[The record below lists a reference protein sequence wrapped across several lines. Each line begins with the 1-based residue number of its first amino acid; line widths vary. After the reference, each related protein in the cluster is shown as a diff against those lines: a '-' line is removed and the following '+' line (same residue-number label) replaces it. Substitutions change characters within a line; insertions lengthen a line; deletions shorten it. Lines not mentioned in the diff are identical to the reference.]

1 MQDKGA
7 PPRSTLSGADRIS
20 ALPDGVREHV
30 LSFLPA
36 HDAVRTT
43 VLARSWRDL
52 WMRSPALCIVGWGT
66 VDKFTQFV
74 ERLLRLHLSANGEPC
89 AAPMAL
95 DSCQFHL
102 SPLDF
107 NDERDIVANKIE
119 TLMND
124 WIQCAVCCQ
133 VRVLQFSFVR
143 HGPPLD
149 VAFLTLLSEHLTKLE
164 LAGVAYHG
172 NVDLS
177 GCPALQDMNIEDC
190 LFVSDEI
197 QAPYLKHLTFKT
209 CGFFASNHT
218 LFRLQSLISLR
229 LTYCYGKIPF
239 LASMPSLATAI
250 VMLDPTDYYLP
261 NNDNTSCLLLNDLK
275 FAQAFNKLKTLVL
288 TDWFVAADLSA
299 LIWFLN
305 HSPILEKLTLQITKV
320 RRFKNTEGSNKLPKS
335 SVVSSHLNMVKIEC
349 VVVDGIIIEI
359 LKILSASGVPLEQIS
374 IQQSIAGSGCEF
386 SNDTCYAFLIHDTNY
401 YVRNMCNV
409 TAEAK

>member
-1 MQDKGA
+1 MDPPGSIRKLEQNSISTFPSSSAAEGRSRPRAGAGGEVKKHHSRLLPVPLLCRLHPRNCSVPRSDGGGMQDKGA

-261 NNDNTSCLLLNDLK
+261 NNDNTSCLLLNGLSEATNLSYQLLLK
-275 FAQAFNKLKTLVL
+275 
-288 TDWFVAADLSA
+288 W
-299 LIWFLN
+299 
-305 HSPILEKLTLQITKV
+305 
-320 RRFKNTEGSNKLPKS
+320 
-335 SVVSSHLNMVKIEC
+335 
-349 VVVDGIIIEI
+349 
-359 LKILSASGVPLEQIS
+359 
-374 IQQSIAGSGCEF
+374 
-386 SNDTCYAFLIHDTNY
+386 
-401 YVRNMCNV
+401 
-409 TAEAK
+409 